1 MTMPSK
7 YKVFIG
13 SSLEH
18 IKYAEA
24 VQLSFDNDEIF
35 DPVCWTQGVF
45 SPSNYTLEDLMV
57 QLGEASFGIFVL
69 APDDLV
75 RIREKD
81 YTTVRDNV
89 IFEMGLF
96 FGALGRK
103 RTFFIVP
110 KDTESPFRIPSDL
123 TGLNYVSYAIGV
135 STKETDQHIRGACV
149 RIIRKMED
157 EIRNSDI
164 RPRDTIERYG
174 LFTDFDKISKL
185 LLKETTSLTT
195 YFIHSRRWRETL
207 MSDIREFLSRD
218 ETKWTI
224 VLPDI
229 GNLYLLEVIKKHFDD
244 GSTMKA
250 KVVDMYTFCLNL
262 QREFPRKVTLFLCSY
277 YPTYSFYQFD
287 RKVIVSLYPLT
298 PFRHATP
305 TFLLDL
311 DTGVNSFFLTDI
323 EKIKE
328 CSRRIPENK
337 LEGLIAQLNSN

>member
-110 KDTESPFRIPSDL
+110 KDTEYPFRIPSDL

-135 STKETDQHIRGACV
+135 STKETD
-149 RIIRKMED
+149 
-157 EIRNSDI
+157 
-164 RPRDTIERYG
+164 
-174 LFTDFDKISKL
+174 
-185 LLKETTSLTT
+185 
-195 YFIHSRRWRETL
+195 
-207 MSDIREFLSRD
+207 
-218 ETKWTI
+218 
-224 VLPDI
+224 
-229 GNLYLLEVIKKHFDD
+229 
-244 GSTMKA
+244 
-250 KVVDMYTFCLNL
+250 
-262 QREFPRKVTLFLCSY
+262 
-277 YPTYSFYQFD
+277 
-287 RKVIVSLYPLT
+287 
-298 PFRHATP
+298 
-305 TFLLDL
+305 
-311 DTGVNSFFLTDI
+311 
-323 EKIKE
+323 
-328 CSRRIPENK
+328 
-337 LEGLIAQLNSN
+337 